1 MCFWRVDTQLTLI
14 FCQKPELKRK
24 WCASWLHS
32 SIVSKIV
39 YVFVFPLEHS
49 GFIWTAEESTTMMMM
64 WVDGPTRWGHFSLS
78 VQSFFWL
85 STVLLVINII
95 TINIKIMIIIIE
107 YCYQRLQLFCVYT
120 VCVCLCVVFQNVIF
134 CQYCVAWN

>member
-1 MCFWRVDTQLTLI
+1 MLIHNLRWYSVRNLSWRGNDALHGYTLGL
-14 FCQKPELKRK
+14 C
-24 WCASWLHS
+24 
-32 SIVSKIV
+32 IVSKIV
-39 YVFVFPLEHS
+39 YVFVFPLERS